1 KKRAVDRPPRKG
13 GEPMVRVHSQR
24 PAVAIFIFA
33 STNEFTNSPH
43 TKAINEASAMRQVDP
58 NAISYAPWLCQNG
71 AGGSLTMTHAI
82 TAANASAVKPAQITR
97 RERA

>member
-1 KKRAVDRPPRKG
+1 MSESIPSPKIV
-13 GEPMVRVHSQR
+13 EPIVRVHSQR

-33 STNEFTNSPH
+33 STNELTNSPH
-43 TKAINEASAMRQVDP
+43 TNAISEASAMRHVEP

-71 AGGSLTMTHAI
+71 AGGSLTTTHAI